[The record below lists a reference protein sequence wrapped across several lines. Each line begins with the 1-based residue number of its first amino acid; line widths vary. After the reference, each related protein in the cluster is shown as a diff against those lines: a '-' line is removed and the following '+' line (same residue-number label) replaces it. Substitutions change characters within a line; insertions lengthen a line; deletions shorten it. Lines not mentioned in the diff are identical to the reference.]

1 MATMDCATARAGL
14 WPPERPKLVGDED
27 TEARAHVTDCTEC
40 TEFFAQDRALL
51 DMYDRIRG
59 EKAPIEVRE
68 KVFDALAR
76 SRWQTRGAEPEISS
90 EKASWLAR
98 LAFPLLAA
106 AALAVITVTNLDR
119 SAHVEAVATPDDPSM
134 FVEDYLRRAV
144 GQDHIETSDPAEV
157 VRFLQRELGLAL
169 EPLDVEGLELLRA
182 EICLLEGQRG
192 AMIAYK
198 QNGAAISHYL
208 VPRDGT
214 EPRAPALSDQDG
226 GPGDTQLPVVTWST
240 GRVEQALVGE
250 LSSDQLLKLAAYG
263 VSQQ

>member
-1 MATMDCATARAGL
+1 MDCATARAGL
-14 WPPERPKLVGDED
+14 WPPERPKLVGDD
-27 TEARAHVTDCTEC
+27 VAEARAHVADCAEC

-51 DMYDRIRG
+51 DVYDRIRG

-76 SRWQTRGAEPEISS
+76 SRWQTRGAEPEISTG
-90 EKASWLAR
+90 KTGWRAR
-98 LAFPLLAA
+98 LALPLLAA
-106 AALAVITVTNLDR
+106 AALAVITVANLDR
-119 SAHVEAVATPDDPSM
+119 RAPLEVVATPDDPSM

-144 GQDHIETSDPAEV
+144 GHDHIETSDPAEV
-157 VRFLQRELGLAL
+157 VRFLQRELGLSL
-169 EPLDVEGLELLRA
+169 EPLDVEGLELLGA

-192 AMIAYK
+192 AMIVY
-198 QNGAAISHYL
+198 QQDGAAISHYL

-214 EPRAPALSDQDG
+214 EPRAPALSNQDG
-226 GPGDTQLPVVTWST
+226 GPGDAQLPVVTWST